1 MTRPR
6 NLGFSLPISPPPPAQ
21 VREVL
26 VSWLNYM
33 TRPRNL
39 GFFSMRFDFARG
51 YNPKYLK
58 EYVDST
64 GVVGVDAV

>member
-1 MTRPR
+1 MRD
-6 NLGFSLPISPPPPAQ
+6 A
-21 VREVL
+21 L

-39 GFFSMRFDFARG
+39 GFSSLRFDFARG
-51 YNPKYLK
+51 YNPMYLK

-64 GVVGVDAV
+64 GVIGVNEVFNRKVGADCVG